1 VDWALLHLSVHHIPV
16 VLSIAGGLAA
26 LAGLLLRRS
35 GVVHFGAVSLLL
47 AAGAS
52 PVAYLS
58 GRAAASALGVEIGG
72 GPGSADPLR
81 GVVDAH
87 AAYGLAATMALV
99 AAGAAAVAWLRGRR
113 GRGVTAGLVLLGLLA
128 AGLSAAAGREGGAIR
143 HGPRGSAALKHLDG
157 RDVLVG
163 VGSQIGE
170 DAVQLHDHPEELLV
184 EGLVDDEL
192 AHGPLAGAQAGQ

>member
-1 VDWALLHLSVHHIPV
+1 MDWTLLHLSVHHIPV

-35 GVVHFGAVSLLL
+35 GVVHFGAVSLLM
-47 AAGAS
+47 ASGAS

-72 GPGSADPLR
+72 GPSSAALR
-81 GVVDAH
+81 AMVDDHDAL
-87 AAYGLAATMALV
+87 GLAATMALLMAGV
-99 AAGAAAVAWLRGRR
+99 AAVVWLRGRT
-113 GRGVTAGLVLLGLLA
+113 GRRVTGAMALLGLLA
-128 AGLSAAAGREGGAIR
+128 AGLSVAAGREGGEIR
-143 HGPRGSAALKHLDG
+143 HGARSSATLEDLDG

-163 VGSQIGE
+163 VGPQIGE
-170 DAVQLHDHPEELLV
+170 DAVQLHDHPEQLLI

-192 AHGPLAGAQAGQ
+192 ADGPLAGAQAGQ

>member
-1 VDWALLHLSVHHIPV
+1 MDWALLHLSVHHIPV

-143 HGPRGSAALKHLDG
+143 HGPRGSAALK
-157 RDVLVG
+157 
-163 VGSQIGE
+163 Q
-170 DAVQLHDHPEELLV
+170 P
-184 EGLVDDEL
+184 
-192 AHGPLAGAQAGQ
+192 